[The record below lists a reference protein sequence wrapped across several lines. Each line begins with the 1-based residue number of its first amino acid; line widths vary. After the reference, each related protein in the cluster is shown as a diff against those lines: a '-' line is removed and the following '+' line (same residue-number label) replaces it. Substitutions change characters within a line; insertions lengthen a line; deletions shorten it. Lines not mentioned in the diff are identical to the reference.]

1 MEFDNGDPAPGR
13 GDELAGEGPEGSEA
27 RLQLARR
34 AGLASISLFA
44 AAVLVAAAGG
54 ALLAWLIG
62 VPRGVPFGRA
72 WLIATLIVLGL
83 PVVGQLLLALWRR
96 RT

>member
-1 MEFDNGDPAPGR
+1 MGTGNDDPAPSGGEDLAREGR
-13 GDELAGEGPEGSEA
+13 EGSEA

-72 WLIATLIVLGL
+72 WLIATLIVLGV
-83 PVVGQLLLALWRR
+83 PVIGQLLLVFWRR